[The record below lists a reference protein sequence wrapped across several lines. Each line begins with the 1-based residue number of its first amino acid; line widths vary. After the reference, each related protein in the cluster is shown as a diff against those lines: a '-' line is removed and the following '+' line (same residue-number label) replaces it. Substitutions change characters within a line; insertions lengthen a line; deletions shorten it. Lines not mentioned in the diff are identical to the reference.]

1 MGISRRLHP
10 NRPEH
15 WAGIHVL
22 KCTHSL
28 NSRSKIDYLMYCDVL
43 KKMPGDRLKI
53 RVYGN
58 RYVSTE
64 GSRIRYVDRDAVD
77 KAEDWNIGKGT
88 S

>member
-1 MGISRRLHP
+1 MTGRTIHKKLS
-10 NRPEH
+10 EA

-43 KKMPGDRLKI
+43 KKMPGGRLKI
-53 RVYGN
+53 RVYGS

-64 GSRIRYVDRDAVD
+64 GSRIRYAGRDAAD
-77 KAEDWNIGKGT
+77 KAGDRNIGKET

>member
-28 NSRSKIDYLMYCDVL
+28 NSRSKIDYLMYCGVL
-43 KKMPGDRLKI
+43 KKMTEGRLKI
-53 RVYGN
+53 RVYGS
-58 RYVSTE
+58 RYVLTE
-64 GSRIRYVDRDAVD
+64 GSRIRYAGRDAAD
-77 KAEDWNIGKGT
+77 KAGDRNIGKET

>member
-1 MGISRRLHP
+1 MTGRTIHKTHP
-10 NRPEH
+10 EE

-43 KKMPGDRLKI
+43 KKMPAGRLKI

-77 KAEDWNIGKGT
+77 KAEDWNIEKGT